1 MAYASINRNAAH
13 PQEAL
18 EYILWLGLNQWRF
31 EKGIPALENLSDEDL
46 AEVFKSTADAS
57 GGSITVED
65 LNKALIDNGLNVI
78 NVDIVGP
85 EAAQY
90 NQIIKEEAERYYTD
104 QQTLAVTVERVKQ
117 RMDEALR
124 NT

>member
-1 MAYASINRNAAH
+1 M
-13 PQEAL
+13 
-18 EYILWLGLNQWRF
+18 
-31 EKGIPALENLSDEDL
+31 ENLSDEDL